1 MPHEQAGRQAGWPR
15 LSVLRPGKPGDKRF
29 KLPGAQICLLVPALF
44 ALLLAAC
51 DGGSSGAPA
60 PGTLSPALVSAVE
73 NAPAIRSVGDSVLTA
88 DAYFVPPSAEGD
100 FAPIPAGPSLSG
112 SQRAG
117 GMVLLAS
124 SGAAMD
130 IRSMDVRRV
139 VAVTGDGGVEFAR
152 DAFLLSPLDDAGNRV
167 ALLLPEG
174 FSADYLAVEIAD
186 VSGRS
191 AWLGARLHPG
201 RLLYRVYSQ
210 GQFTGGSGWS
220 SYQPVLRAQF
230 DYSGASASLATVLR
244 KFGMDASE
252 SIAMEGLLRFGEADK
267 IVERRGFSLLDMKL
281 FLTALGLDSAGY
293 GLTDLRDLDSLRA
306 GAGEIIIPV
315 DLFGVRHFAVQTR
328 YGDQYLYLAS
338 PLFGNVA
345 VPLAELDTVWP
356 PVAGTVSRVAFV
368 AWPPAPL

>member
-1 MPHEQAGRQAGWPR
+1 M
-15 LSVLRPGKPGDKRF
+15 RF
-29 KLPGAQICLLVPALF
+29 KAPGAPIRLLFPALF
-44 ALLLAAC
+44 ALVLAAC

-60 PGTLSPALVSAVE
+60 PGALAPSLVSAVE
-73 NAPAIRSVGDSVLTA
+73 NAPAAQPVGDSVLTA

-100 FAPIPAGPSLSG
+100 FAPIPAGPSLSR
-112 SQRAG
+112 SERAG
-117 GMVLLAS
+117 GIVLLAA

-130 IRSMDVRRV
+130 IRNMDFRRV
-139 VAVTGDGGVEFAR
+139 VAVTGDDGVEFAP
-152 DAFLLSPLDDAGNRV
+152 DTFLLSPLDNAGNRV

-174 FSADYLAVEIAD
+174 FSADYLAVEMAD
-186 VSGRS
+186 PSGRS

-220 SYQPVLRAQF
+220 SYQPVLRAQI
-230 DYSGASASLATVLR
+230 DVSGASASLATVLR
-244 KFGMDASE
+244 KFGMEASE
-252 SIAMEGLLRFGEADK
+252 DFAMEGMFRFGEVDK
-267 IVERRGFSLLDMKL
+267 IIERRGFSLLDMKL
-281 FLTALGLDSAGY
+281 FLAAIGLDSAGY
-293 GLTDLRDLDSLRA
+293 GLTDLRDLDSLHA

-328 YGDQYLYLAS
+328 YGEQYLYLAS

-356 PVAGTVSRVAFV
+356 PVTGTVSRVAFV
-368 AWPPAPL
+368 VSPPAPP